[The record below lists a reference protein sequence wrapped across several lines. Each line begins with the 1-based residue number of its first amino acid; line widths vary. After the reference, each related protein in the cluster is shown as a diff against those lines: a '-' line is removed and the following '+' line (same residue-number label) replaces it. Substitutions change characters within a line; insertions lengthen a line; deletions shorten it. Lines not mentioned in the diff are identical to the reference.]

1 MLIDWFT
8 VIAQVVNFL
17 ILVWL
22 LNRFLYKP
30 ILLAIDTRE
39 KGIAAQIAQAASK
52 QSEAQKEHDDLQHKS
67 AEFDQQRSALLSKA
81 VDEAKAER
89 QRLLDEAR
97 KELDAMRSQ
106 QKETLDGEREGIR
119 RQVAERTCA
128 EVFAIARKTLSDLA
142 GASLEERMSEVFV
155 QRLGALNAEDKGH
168 LIDAV
173 NASARTAL
181 VRSTFDLPLEQRAA
195 IESAV
200 KDTVAVE
207 TEVHFE
213 IVPGLMSG
221 VELTMEGY
229 KLSWSIADYL
239 ASLEQSVAETLKDEH
254 AH

>member
-22 LNRFLYKP
+22 LKRFLYKP

-52 QSEAQKEHDDLQHKS
+52 QSEAQKEHDDFQHKS

-106 QKETLDGEREGIR
+106 QKETLDG
-119 RQVAERTCA
+119 
-128 EVFAIARKTLSDLA
+128 
-142 GASLEERMSEVFV
+142 
-155 QRLGALNAEDKGH
+155 
-168 LIDAV
+168 
-173 NASARTAL
+173 
-181 VRSTFDLPLEQRAA
+181 
-195 IESAV
+195 
-200 KDTVAVE
+200 
-207 TEVHFE
+207 
-213 IVPGLMSG
+213 
-221 VELTMEGY
+221 
-229 KLSWSIADYL
+229 
-239 ASLEQSVAETLKDEH
+239 
-254 AH
+254 